1 MNKKKE
7 SKNSIQLATNILK
20 KGGIVSIMAETV
32 YGLAVDSSNS
42 NAIKTLFK
50 LKKRPKYNP
59 LIIHVNTIEMAE
71 NLSFFTND
79 AKKLADEFWPGPLT
93 IILKKKNTKII
104 SNNATAGLKT
114 IAIRMPNS
122 KVFLEIIKKLNRP
135 LAAPSAN
142 ESGYISSTNGFHV
155 SDSFGDKVDL
165 IIDSGKSKHGLES
178 TIINLTSEPYKIE
191 RLGVISKNKIK
202 KRTKFKI
209 IENKEINSKKIV
221 SPGQLKKHYSPK
233 TPIRLNAKKPLKD
246 EAYLSFGKNDL
257 AGSSP
262 SLNLSPSANLEEA
275 AFNLFDFLRKL
286 DKLNKNRIAITSI
299 PNKGIGKT
307 INERL
312 RRASHH
318 E

>member
-7 SKNSIQLATNILK
+7 SSKSIQLAVNILK
-20 KGGIVSIMAETV
+20 KGGIVSVMAETV

-50 LKKRPKYNP
+50 LKKRPKHNP

-71 NLSFFTND
+71 NISYFTND

-93 IILKKKNTKII
+93 IILNKKNTKLI
-104 SNNATAGLKT
+104 SNNATADLKT

-122 KVFLEIIKKLNRP
+122 KVFLEIIEKLNRP
-135 LAAPSAN
+135 IAAPSAN
-142 ESGYISSTNGFHV
+142 ESGYITSTNGLHV
-155 SDSFGDKVDL
+155 RDSFGDKVDL

-191 RLGVISKNKIK
+191 RLGVISKNEIK
-202 KRTKFKI
+202 KHTQFKI
-209 IENKEINSKKIV
+209 TENKTVNSKKII

-246 EAYLSFGKNDL
+246 EAYLSFGKNNIIV
-257 AGSSP
+257 SSS
-262 SLNLSPSANLEEA
+262 SLNLSPNGNLEEA

-286 DKLNKNRIAITSI
+286 DKLNKTRIAITSI
-299 PNKGIGKT
+299 PNRGIGKT

-312 RRASHH
+312 KRASHH